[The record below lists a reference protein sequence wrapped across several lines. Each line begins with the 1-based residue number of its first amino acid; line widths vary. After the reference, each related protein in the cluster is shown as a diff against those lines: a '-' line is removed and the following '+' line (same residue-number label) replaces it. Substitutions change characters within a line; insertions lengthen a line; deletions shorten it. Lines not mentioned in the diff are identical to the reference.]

1 RVEQGA
7 LGVAQVDLLVA
18 GAEQETAVL
27 QRLDDWRGQRI
38 AAAGDAGDG
47 GVGVVIGVGCELFE
61 RLLEAR
67 WGTLLGPLL
76 RTLLRTLLG
85 TLLRTLLRTLL
96 GTLGARGECA
106 GQQQAERH
114 HDRSTAFVTGTHV
127 GSPDVAEAAVNRRL
141 PCSSV

>member
-1 RVEQGA
+1 
-7 LGVAQVDLLVA
+7 AQVDLLVA

-67 WGTLLGPLL
+67 WG
-76 RTLLRTLLG
+76 TLLG